1 MKSKVSWIIGGVIAF
16 LLFAVAYMPAT
27 QVIGRVSLPSNIA
40 ISGVTGTLFSGKA
53 QTVVANGLAIYN
65 VRWELSPLHMLVGKI
80 KLDLKAGNI
89 RDKNEVAFE
98 GPITT
103 GLFSQNTVSTENFT
117 LYLPVDRV
125 IAQVRLP
132 LPVNAGGRFKVTLD
146 DLTFGPACRSLS
158 GSGDWLNATVAGTQ
172 GPIDFGTYSAKLRC
186 EGEHIGITV
195 SEPNLLN
202 LSMDAIIP
210 TSMKNIRVSG
220 KFKPDESLPDEVQQ
234 ASRLFGTPNNNGYIA
249 IQLPPAQ

>member
-16 LLFAVAYMPAT
+16 LLFAIAYMPAT
-27 QVIGRVSLPSNIA
+27 QVIGRVSLPSNISV
-40 ISGVTGTLFSGKA
+40 SGVSGTLFSGKA
-53 QTVVANGLAIYN
+53 QTLVINGLPISN
-65 VRWELSPLHMLVGKI
+65 VRWELSPIYMLMGKV

-89 RDKNEVAFE
+89 RDKNDIAFE

-103 GLFSQNTVSTENFT
+103 GLFSQSTVNTENFT

-132 LPVNAGGRFKVTLD
+132 LPVNAGGRFKVSLD
-146 DLTFGPACRSLS
+146 ELTFGPACQSLS
-158 GSGDWLNATVAGTQ
+158 GTGDWLNATVAGTQ

-186 EGEHIGITV
+186 EGEDIGITV
-195 SEPNLLN
+195 SEPNLLS
-202 LSMDAIIP
+202 LSMDAVIP
-210 TSMKNIRVSG
+210 TNMKNIRVSG
-220 KFKPDESLPDEVQQ
+220 KFKPDESLPEEVHQ

-249 IQLPPAQ
+249 IQL